1 MVAQTGK
8 MQHSTAQYGTGRC
21 HHTCVR
27 ACMQEGSGRTV
38 GVVSQDGHGLL
49 AQFELLQ
56 FESGEPVPEP
66 AINGACE
73 GSEAEESSPISSH
86 WGSHI

>member
-8 MQHSTAQYGTGRC
+8 MRHSTVQYGTVSP
-21 HHTCVR
+21 HVR

-38 GVVSQDGHGLL
+38 GVVAQDGHGLL
-49 AQFELLQ
+49 AQFEFLQ